1 MFIACIH
8 FFDGNDWRYM
18 LWLQRC
24 LWRFFFSLAR
34 LFGSSICLKFFNF
47 FSEQK
52 MFSLNVWIF
61 AGCCFFFSLSVH
73 NAHDDIPF
81 QQFYSLEQYSLARF
95 LSVSAN
101 CIICQVSSWYTAQ
114 KTAHQHL
121 HRIKGSQLRD
131 RERENRVWQ
140 TVWERKKKNEMLH
153 QRKSIWAMSIAW
165 IDEKA
170 SEKKKIH
177 EKDKFTHDQKYQK
190 SLLCLYFFFFR
201 FEC

>member
-34 LFGSSICLKFFNF
+34 LFGSSICFKFFNF

-140 TVWERKKKNEMLH
+140 TVWERKKKWN
-153 QRKSIWAMSIAW
+153 
-165 IDEKA
+165 A
-170 SEKKKIH
+170 SPKKKH
-177 EKDKFTHDQKYQK
+177 LSYEHCLNWRESERKKKYMRRINLHTTKNTK
-190 SLLCLYFFFFR
+190 SRFYACIFFFR